1 MTELYG
7 SERSLRFLTLELG
20 HVAPIGAARALSRA
34 ENRHFCRE
42 MVTVFVIIQS
52 RGLRPLDNSSMRRCS
67 RIIRPQLR
75 AENVVITCLIFLSR
89 TCRKLPR
96 PRDRTHTAQVHVCFA
111 IGSSKSREL
120 TRGQFFLAIRKENQT
135 MRPRA
140 LIFLCRQCCFGVLP
154 SCRRSRQR
162 QDVPNPATL
171 SAYPCICIICG
182 TLYCRTAP
190 RLLRGV

>member
-1 MTELYG
+1 MLRPSARLARSHGLKIAIFGGISRFFG
-7 SERSLRFLTLELG
+7 SLPKLPFL
-20 HVAPIGAARALSRA
+20 AD
-34 ENRHFCRE
+34 FWRE
-42 MVTVFVIIQS
+42 MVTIFVIIPS
-52 RGLRPLDNSSMRRCS
+52 RGLRPLDNSPMRRCS

-75 AENVVITCLIFLSR
+75 AENFVITCLIFLYQP
-89 TCRKLPR
+89 CRKLPR
-96 PRDRTHTAQVHVCFA
+96 PRDRTPAQNCARVAV
-111 IGSSKSREL
+111 GSLKSREL

-140 LIFLCRQCCFGVLP
+140 LIFLCRRCCFGVLP